1 MTFNNGKNIYAEV
14 KFYDNKQN
22 RCLKTFR
29 SETAKKKLGSQV
41 QIILHLYIHAQRS

>member
-1 MTFNNGKNIYAEV
+1 MTFNNGKNIFAEL

-29 SETAKKKLGSQV
+29 SETAEKKFRNQV
-41 QIILHLYIHAQRS
+41 QIILYLYIHEERS